1 MADVY
6 KRVIRVAIY
15 CRISLAMHGDTV
27 KVKRQ
32 EKICR
37 KLAARLG
44 WEVVYVFC
52 DNNASAW
59 KRNRKRPGWDA
70 MLTAVEAG
78 DIEGIIT
85 YHGDR
90 LIRQPW
96 DLEVLL
102 GLAEGRGLKLASPT
116 TTRNLDDA
124 DDRYRLR
131 QDVAKACNE
140 SDSISRRTQ
149 DAHADR
155 AAKGI
160 VRKGGNRA
168 FGYKRGG
175 KIVDEEAAV
184 YRDAVGRLI
193 AGESKASIIRDW
205 NKRGIVTTRGN
216 PWKPDTFSTV
226 MKNPRYAGLSTY
238 KGEIVGKGRW
248 KAIVDRDTWEA
259 LQVTL
264 GAIADRYGVPDLNTT
279 SKYLLTYIATHP
291 GCGGVVRM
299 VHNGRNKE
307 VSYLCDDRTCTAKV
321 RRNMRNT
328 DEFVIGNVLRRL
340 ADPELW
346 EMIDAGGADDGA
358 GAELAA
364 LEARRQITLD
374 SFADSSTVSPVQ
386 LDKMLRQFD
395 EKIARVRGRIAARRT
410 AHVLDGCR
418 DMTREQWDAEP
429 IDRRRSIVKATVTVQ
444 ILRSRKGTGF
454 DPASVVVTPVKVS
467 GVAEESSATG
477 ADGQGD

>member
-6 KRVIRVAIY
+6 KRVLRVAIY

-44 WEVVYVFC
+44 WEVVFVFC

-70 MLTAVEAG
+70 MLAAVEAG
-78 DIEGIIT
+78 AIDGIIT

-160 VRKGGNRA
+160 VRRGGNRA

-175 KIVDEEAAV
+175 KIVEEEAAE
-184 YRDAVGRLI
+184 YRDAVARLI
-193 AGESKASIIRDW
+193 AGESKASIIREW
-205 NKRGIVTTRGN
+205 NERGLVTTRGN
-216 PWKPDTFSTV
+216 TWKPDTFSWV
-226 MKNPRYAGLSTY
+226 MRNPRYAGLSTY
-238 KGEIVGKGRW
+238 KGEIVGKGKW

-264 GAIADRYGVPDLNTT
+264 GVIADQYGTPELNTT

-299 VHNGRNKE
+299 IHNGRKQ
-307 VSYLCDDRTCTAKV
+307 VLSYACDDRTCPEKV
-321 RRNMRNT
+321 RRNMEYV
-328 DEFVIGNVLRRL
+328 DQFVIGNVLRRL

-346 EMIDAGGADDGA
+346 EMIDAGQADDGA

-364 LEARRQITLD
+364 LEARRQITQD
-374 SFADSSTVSPVQ
+374 SFVDSPTMTPAQ
-386 LDKMLRQFD
+386 LEKMLRQFD
-395 EKIARVRGRIAARRT
+395 EKMARVRGRIAARRT

-418 DMTREQWDAEP
+418 DMTREQWDALP
-429 IDRRRSIVKATVTVQ
+429 IDRRRSIVKATVTVE
-444 ILRSRKGTGF
+444 ILRTRRGSGF
-454 DPASVVVTPVKVS
+454 DPTSIVVASIKASEV
-467 GVAEESSATG
+467 G
-477 ADGQGD
+477 A